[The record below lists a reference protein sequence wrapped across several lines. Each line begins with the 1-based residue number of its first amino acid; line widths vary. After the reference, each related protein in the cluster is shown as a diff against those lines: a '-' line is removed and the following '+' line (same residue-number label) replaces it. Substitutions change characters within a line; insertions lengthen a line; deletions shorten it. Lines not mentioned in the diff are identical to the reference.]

1 MGNMAAAYT
10 RIRFKLPSSKGH
22 RANYATFSSKKPC
35 ANVQILFFFCYTD
48 FMDMQWTEWRFLQK
62 LKSLGGLALQLK
74 NVFRHIFLGH
84 IRYHLVW
91 DEMYKLGTKSLTLI
105 NVTALFIG
113 MVFAVQISYSLSFLG
128 AKYYLGTILGISI
141 VRELGPVVTALL
153 VAGRAGSGI
162 AAEIGSMRVT
172 EQVDAFRAMGISP
185 SEYLMVPRIIA
196 MVIMVPVLT
205 AYADFIGI
213 TGGLLISRFQMKI
226 SAHFYLHKVFQM
238 LTMNDIAS
246 GLAKSLFF
254 GFFIAIIACYHG
266 FNVRRGAS
274 EVGRAATKA
283 VVASSI
289 TILVADFFLTRLF
302 IWF

>member
-1 MGNMAAAYT
+1 MGNMAAAYNN
-10 RIRFKLPSSKGH
+10 IRFKLPSIPAAQRIMPHISQKSPASGVLI
-22 RANYATFSSKKPC
+22 C
-35 ANVQILFFFCYTD
+35 IFFRYTD
-48 FMDMQWTEWRFLQK
+48 LMNMQWTDLRFAQK
-62 LKSLGGLALQLK
+62 LRSLGGLSLQLK

-84 IRYHLVW
+84 IRYRLVW
-91 DEMYKLGTKSLTLI
+91 NEMYKLGTRSLTLI

-128 AKYYLGTILGISI
+128 AKYYLGTIIGISI

-172 EQVDAFRAMGISP
+172 EQVDALRAMGISP

-226 SAHFYLHKVFQM
+226 SSHFYLHKVFQM
-238 LTMNDIAS
+238 LAIHDITS

-266 FNVRRGAS
+266 FSVRRGAA

-302 IWF
+302 MWL